1 MKYTRITGTVIAFCM
16 AVSLFAQQYKA
27 TIPYQMVGGK
37 MVIEMKV
44 NGTARPFIFDTGG
57 RTALT
62 TKACQVLQIVATD
75 SMKVTDVNN
84 VESYYK
90 TARIENLTT
99 PDNIIN
105 FKNAPSLV
113 IDEVKGWECFGV
125 DGIIG
130 SDLFAST
137 IVSIDSQTKNIIVTS
152 AEKPSTVSLRKMLN
166 FTKDGGMPIINIQI
180 APVSNITVL
189 FDTGS
194 PSLLSL
200 IESDFEKIKPEASM
214 EVVSEGYGEGSIGV
228 SGQANKA
235 SSYRVRIPLLSVGA
249 TKFRNVTTST
259 NNHPYTLLG
268 VKLLQVTIDY
278 PRGRFYFE
286 AFQPDNEINNQGN
299 NFDLT
304 VKDGDL
310 YVSTVWSSTKGKIA
324 VGDKVIKINGKPA
337 KKYDFCESIL
347 NGIPELKEKKKT
359 KLTIKTASGVKDI
372 IYEKE

>member
-1 MKYTRITGTVIAFCM
+1 
-16 AVSLFAQQYKA
+16 
-27 TIPYQMVGGK
+27 
-37 MVIEMKV
+37 MKV
-44 NGTARPFIFDTGG
+44 NGTIRPFIFDTGG

-62 TKACQVLQIVATD
+62 TKASQALQITATD

-84 VESYYK
+84 VESYYQ
-90 TARIENLTT
+90 TTRIENLTT
-99 PDNIIN
+99 PDDVIN
-105 FKNAPSLV
+105 FKNAPSL
-113 IDEVKGWECFGV
+113 IINEVKGWECFGV

-130 SDLFAST
+130 SDLFANT
-137 IVSIDSQTKNIIVTS
+137 IVSIDSQAKNIIVTS

-166 FTKDGGMPIINIQI
+166 FTKGGGMPIINIQI

-200 IESDFEKIKPEASM
+200 IESDFERIKPEASM

-228 SGQANKA
+228 AGQADKA
-235 SSYRVRIPLLSVGA
+235 SSYRVYIPLLSVGA
-249 TKFRNVTTST
+249 TKFRNLTTHT
-259 NNHPYTLLG
+259 DKHPYTLLG
-268 VKLLQVTIDY
+268 VKLLQYGKVTIDY

-286 AFQPDNEINNQGN
+286 AFQPDNEINNQCN

-310 YVSTVWSSTKGKIA
+310 YVSTVWSSTKGKIE

-347 NGIPELKEKKKT
+347 NGIPELKEKKQT
-359 KLTIKTASGVKDI
+359 KLTIETASGIKNI
-372 IYEKE
+372 IYKKE

>member
-1 MKYTRITGTVIAFCM
+1 
-16 AVSLFAQQYKA
+16 
-27 TIPYQMVGGK
+27 
-37 MVIEMKV
+37 
-44 NGTARPFIFDTGG
+44 
-57 RTALT
+57 
-62 TKACQVLQIVATD
+62 
-75 SMKVTDVNN
+75 
-84 VESYYK
+84 
-90 TARIENLTT
+90 
-99 PDNIIN
+99 
-105 FKNAPSLV
+105 
-113 IDEVKGWECFGV
+113 
-125 DGIIG
+125 
-130 SDLFAST
+130 
-137 IVSIDSQTKNIIVTS
+137 
-152 AEKPSTVSLRKMLN
+152 
-166 FTKDGGMPIINIQI
+166 
-180 APVSNITVL
+180 
-189 FDTGS
+189 
-194 PSLLSL
+194 
-200 IESDFEKIKPEASM
+200 M

-268 VKLLQVTIDY
+268 VKLLQYGKVTIDY

-372 IYEKE
+372 IYEKNNMKRIGILTGLWLLLFLNCGQRMAAQIRNKVCDTIPYEFIQEKIIIPVTVNGIK